1 MFMGQ
6 LHWVGCPGY
15 YYLGG
20 GVEII
25 AGCRER

>member
-6 LHWVGCPGY
+6 LHWVGCPGFTI
-15 YYLGG
+15 LVG